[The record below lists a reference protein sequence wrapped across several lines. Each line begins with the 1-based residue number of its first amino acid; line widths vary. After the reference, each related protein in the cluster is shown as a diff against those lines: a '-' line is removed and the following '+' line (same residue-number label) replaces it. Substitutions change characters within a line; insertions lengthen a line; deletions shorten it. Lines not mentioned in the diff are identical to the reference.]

1 MENQSTEHVMRIT
14 AIHDQNNEILRKYGQ
29 FCFRDLYTV
38 NRTNADLTYNKRRAA
53 GENVMLRPFKQIV
66 ISRIPI
72 LGAHIEIDA
81 NEHGVIIFDSKEG
94 KALRFP
100 LTDPSENIIMPNTA
114 SVAQACDEFDRS
126 KGEKT
131 TYFSDL
137 EKLIIE
143 VSALNRTSAEDAK
156 KVAEEYTRMA
166 AMYSQLAEQ
175 NSLLLQDYRKY
186 NNYSNDSELEI
197 NVGIHSETTVE

>member
-38 NRTNADLTYNKRRAA
+38 TRTNADLQYNKRRAA
-53 GENVMLRPFKQIV
+53 GENVMIKPFKQIIITRV
-66 ISRIPI
+66 PI

-81 NEHGVIIFDSKEG
+81 NEHGVIIFDSKMG
-94 KALRFP
+94 KSLRFP
-100 LTDPSENIIMPNTA
+100 LTDPKDNIIIPDTA
-114 SVAQACDEFDRS
+114 AVAQACDEFDRS
-126 KGEKT
+126 NGEKI
-131 TYFSDL
+131 TYFADL
-137 EKLIIE
+137 EKLISE

-166 AMYSQLAEQ
+166 AMYSQLQEQ
-175 NSLLLQDYRKY
+175 NNLLLHDYRKF
-186 NNYSNDSELEI
+186 NNYDSSEIEI
-197 NVGIHSETTVE
+197 NVGVRTETEVK